1 MRIAPIATACSFVAL
16 LLGACDGTEA
26 SEDPKPAAA
35 AAMQLEAKPLEPGK
49 TAASFRL
56 QTVVELVKGK
66 EVTDAPAL
74 ETMINDPE
82 AELNAVDLD
91 EDGVTDF
98 VEVIEEKKGG
108 KTTLKFR
115 AIPSSKKDA
124 PVAKVGVVIATVT
137 LEIEAEKTIVVHGT
151 YTEHVEHDVHI
162 HVYHHEEPVVF
173 EHGVVVVSEG
183 CFFHYVFVF
192 EHEPYHGHFH
202 HVVID
207 VDVHAVPDIHQVHVH
222 TKHKKHKKHKG
233 HGHGRGHGRGDI
245 VVTW

>member
-1 MRIAPIATACSFVAL
+1 MRIAPIATVCSFLAL
-16 LLGACDGTEA
+16 LLGACDETAATEDTKPTTA
-26 SEDPKPAAA
+26 S
-35 AAMQLEAKPLEPGK
+35 AMQLEAKPLEPGK

-56 QTVVELVKGK
+56 QSVVELVKGK
-66 EVTDAPAL
+66 EVADAPAL
-74 ETMINDPE
+74 ETKINDPE

-91 EDGVTDF
+91 ADGVTDF

-124 PVAKVGVVIATVT
+124 PAAKVGVVLATVT
-137 LEIEAEKTIVVHGT
+137 LEIEAEKTLVVHGT
-151 YTEHVEHDVHI
+151 YTEHVEHDVHV

-173 EHGVVVVSEG
+173 EHGVIVVPED
-183 CFFHYVFVF
+183 CFYHYVFVF

-207 VDVHAVPDIHQVHVH
+207 VDVDVHHVPEVHHVHVH
-222 TKHKKHKKHKG
+222 KKHKKHKKHKG
-233 HGHGRGHGRGDI
+233 HGHGRGGV